1 MRKGSVYKKY
11 IFGEMSKIKECN
23 IDHLED
29 FVNSLNYDQARILC
43 KYLSY
48 NRKNNVYDYVSK
60 GPDHWKVNDINISD
74 IYVEKVNPLINPYL
88 ERNNWSL
95 EKIADDKDISFHE
108 EFQGRDG
115 TGDGTID
122 NRLMVFIAKK
132 VDHKYRI
139 VDGIHRVIRLGC
151 DRKKKFK
158 LIYY

>member
-11 IFGEMSKIKECN
+11 IFGEMTKIKECN
-23 IDHLED
+23 IDHLEA
-29 FVNSLNYDQARILC
+29 FVNSLNNDQARILC

-48 NRKNNVYDYVSK
+48 NRKNNVYNYVSK

-95 EKIADDKDISFHE
+95 EKIADDRDISFHE
-108 EFQGRDG
+108 EFQG
-115 TGDGTID
+115 GDVTID
-122 NRLMVFIAKK
+122 NRLIVFIAKK
-132 VDHKYRI
+132 IDRKYRI
-139 VDGIHRVIRLGC
+139 VDGIHRVIRLSC
-151 DRKKKFK
+151 DGERKFK